1 MRRGIGSTPTRLN
14 LLRSRRRLERVRDG
28 ADLLRRKR
36 EALVRELLAH
46 AGPAIDARDRIA
58 DESSA
63 AYAALLDALAHDGRA
78 GVRLSAEPLPPVS
91 VEMET
96 SKLWGLTL
104 GDVKSPPAF
113 ERTLEGRGTAP
124 GPTSPATVEAARH
137 FERLARILLE
147 AAPREMLL
155 RRLGHA
161 VARTSR
167 QVRALEHRVQPTLE
181 ADIAR
186 TSTLLDEREREDH
199 LRLRRFLRQR
209 EARTTTGRAAGA
221 SSGPDGSA

>member
-63 AYAALLDALAHDGRA
+63 AYTALLEALAHDGRA
-78 GVRLSAEPLPPVS
+78 SVRLSAEPLPPVS

-104 GDVKSPPAF
+104 GDVKSPPAL

-124 GPTSPATVEAARH
+124 GPTAPATVEAARH

-167 QVRALEHRVQPTLE
+167 QVRALEHRVQPALE

-199 LRLRRFLRQR
+199 LRLRRFLGKR
-209 EARTTTGRAAGA
+209 ERGKR
-221 SSGPDGSA
+221 